1 MIVAMAFA
9 FADVIVLRVTMPA
22 RLEASSVDGLLRA
35 LEGRARSRFPLPDA
49 PLRRAL
55 GLAERVCSHLPR
67 VPDTCLYRSLARF
80 ALLSAHGRAPRFV
93 MGLRRGTSD
102 VEGHAWV
109 ELDGD
114 VFGEPLEED
123 FVITYSHPVHA

>member
-1 MIVAMAFA
+1 
-9 FADVIVLRVTMPA
+9 
-22 RLEASSVDGLLRA
+22 
-35 LEGRARSRFPLPDA
+35 
-49 PLRRAL
+49 
-55 GLAERVCSHLPR
+55 
-67 VPDTCLYRSLARF
+67 
-80 ALLSAHGRAPRFV
+80 